1 VSISHPKIIFWVDQ
15 PEIITFLQL
24 LLRDRLLSAIVMF
37 VIGSRN
43 EIDGMEGG
51 SSDSD
56 AVEPALNS
64 LDEFVYKCVDV
75 GK

>member
-1 VSISHPKIIFWVDQ
+1 M
-15 PEIITFLQL
+15 QL